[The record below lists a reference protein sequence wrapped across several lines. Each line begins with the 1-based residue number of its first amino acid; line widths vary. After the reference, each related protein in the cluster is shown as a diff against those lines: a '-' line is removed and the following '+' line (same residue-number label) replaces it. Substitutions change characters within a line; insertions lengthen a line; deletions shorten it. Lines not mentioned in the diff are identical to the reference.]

1 MTPHAQQRG
10 GRFALTR
17 APRQCVQRSGRG
29 TLTCQIREVPRR
41 ALRLEPTPMPKIEV
55 KRVQASMTIS
65 DMEPPHWV
73 AVVDYGAF
81 EVEIPLPARYL
92 MDDDVGFQSQPARQR
107 SRACYSLDSA
117 YTCSI
122 PAIICAAIECAR
134 AASAPGR
141 ALDSA

>member
-1 MTPHAQQRG
+1 
-10 GRFALTR
+10 
-17 APRQCVQRSGRG
+17 
-29 TLTCQIREVPRR
+29 
-41 ALRLEPTPMPKIEV
+41 MPKIEV

-117 YTCSI
+117 YACSI